1 MEELS
6 GFENFMLNF
15 ETDTTNMKNDKD
27 LVKNSNNEISMIEL
41 PGETIDMRNNK
52 KQFIETPS
60 DSSATNVAYV
70 NPANQNNKY
79 MNESPIVLGF
89 NDSVYS

>member
-1 MEELS
+1 MYT
-6 GFENFMLNF
+6 NFKGNKVYFSTGGLN
-15 ETDTTNMKNDKD
+15 
-27 LVKNSNNEISMIEL
+27 LVKDNETKITTINVD
-41 PGETIDMRNNK
+41 GETINLKNNK

>member
-1 MEELS
+1 
-6 GFENFMLNF
+6 
-15 ETDTTNMKNDKD
+15 
-27 LVKNSNNEISMIEL
+27 MIDL

-52 KQFIETPS
+52 KQIIETPS
-60 DSSATNVAYV
+60 ESSATNVAFV
-70 NPANQNNKY
+70 NPINSNNKY